1 MDGTNPFFKSRCGAS
16 KINMKL
22 IKATTMKKIY
32 LILFSLMIGVN
43 LKAADLYVNSSGA
56 TGTYTSLTAAVQAAN
71 DGDRIIIST
80 LINLVENVT
89 INKSV
94 TVTSASA
101 GTTFTLN
108 GTMTIEAVANKEI
121 RIIGGDIS
129 ALSFSSGT
137 ATDATACKFYLV
149 DSQVNSDIN
158 ANIYGLSFNM
168 LYCEDDDLDV
178 DFKFGSLI
186 GSKLSSFDLKSGTGT
201 AQNDTTYILANKFT
215 SNCEINNQDH
225 NYFVANNFF
234 YVPNSIQ
241 LYINFSK
248 PSNSGW
254 NNILNNTFARYSS
267 GYSAYGNNLYFENNY
282 DYSNLNL
289 FNNYFLHNNG
299 SSSSQYY
306 NSHIG
311 PSSLTTSYQPV
322 VQYNVFAC
330 PNWSSSSAGIYW
342 NNNLNSAN
350 YNNFRESS
358 SSYTYSTIDGKIT
371 VGANAINKGNT
382 SIQYYDIDMT
392 RNDLGTY
399 GGPYTWENYHDT
411 TSNGRGRVFN
421 LDMPFEIWMGQT
433 PTIKADAVH
442 KK

>member
-1 MDGTNPFFKSRCGAS
+1 
-16 KINMKL
+16 MKL

-56 TGTYTSLTAAVQAAN
+56 TGTYSSLTAAMQAAN

-80 LINLVENVT
+80 LMNLVENVT

-149 DSQVNSDIN
+149 DSQVNTDIS

-186 GSKLSSFDLKSGTGT
+186 GSKLSSFDLNSGAGT

-215 SNCEINNQDH
+215 SECNINNQDH

-234 YVPNSIQ
+234 FMTTIQ
-241 LYINFSK
+241 LKINYTK

-254 NNILNNTFARYSS
+254 NNILNNSFIRTSGYTDYGSNLIFQNNRNYSNINVFNNFFSHTYNTSYSWRMAHIGESNLSVSNEPTIQFNVFVSPYSS
-267 GYSAYGNNLYFENNY
+267 SYS
-282 DYSNLNL
+282 
-289 FNNYFLHNNG
+289 
-299 SSSSQYY
+299 
-306 NSHIG
+306 
-311 PSSLTTSYQPV
+311 
-322 VQYNVFAC
+322 
-330 PNWSSSSAGIYW
+330 GIYW
-342 NNNLNSAN
+342 NNSLNSAN
-350 YNNFRESS
+350 YNNFQVSS
-358 SSYTYSTIDGKIT
+358 SNYTYSTTDGKIT
-371 VGANAINKGNT
+371 VGANAINKGNP

>member
-1 MDGTNPFFKSRCGAS
+1 
-16 KINMKL
+16 MKL

-32 LILFSLMIGVN
+32 LILFSLMIGFN

-80 LINLVENVT
+80 LMNLVENVT

-137 ATDATACKFYLV
+137 ATDGTACKFYLV
-149 DSQVNSDIN
+149 DSQVNTDIS

-186 GSKLSSFDLKSGTGT
+186 GSKLSSFDLNSGAGT

-215 SNCEINNQDH
+215 SECNINNQDH

-234 YVPNSIQ
+234 YMTDIQ
-241 LYINFSK
+241 LKINYTK

-254 NNILNNTFARYSS
+254 NNILNNTFIRSNNSYNN
-267 GYSAYGNNLYFENNY
+267 YGNNLNFYNNR
-282 DYSNLNL
+282 DYTNINVY
-289 FNNYFLHNNG
+289 NNFFHHTYT
-299 SSSSQYY
+299 SSSS
-306 NSHIG
+306 NSRNKHIG
-311 PSSLTTSYQPV
+311 SSDLYTDQYQPII
-322 VQYNVFAC
+322 QYNVFSC
-330 PNWSSSSAGIYW
+330 YYPSSGGIYW
-342 NNNLNSAN
+342 NSNLNSSN
-350 YNNFRESS
+350 YNNYLESS
-358 SSYTYSTIDGKIT
+358 SNYTYSTTDGKIT
-371 VGANAINKGNT
+371 VGANAINKGNP

>member
-1 MDGTNPFFKSRCGAS
+1 
-16 KINMKL
+16 MKL

-32 LILFSLMIGVN
+32 LILFYLMIGFN

-80 LINLVENVT
+80 LMNLVENVT

-137 ATDATACKFYLV
+137 ATDGTACKFYLV
-149 DSQVNSDIN
+149 DSQVNTDIN

-178 DFKFGSLI
+178 DFKFGSLV

-215 SNCEINNQDH
+215 SECDIMNQDH

-234 YVPNSIQ
+234 YMTTIQ
-241 LYINFSK
+241 LQINYTK

-254 NNILNNTFARYSS
+254 NNILNNTFIRSNNSYDN
-267 GYSAYGNNLYFENNY
+267 YGNNLIFENNR
-282 DYSNLNL
+282 DYSNINVY
-289 FNNYFLHNNG
+289 NNFFLHNNT
-299 SSSSQYY
+299 SYSTSYRLK
-306 NSHIG
+306 HIG
-311 PSSLTTSYQPV
+311 PNYLQDSYQPTI
-322 VQYNVFAC
+322 QYNVFAS
-330 PNWSSSSAGIYW
+330 PQWTYNNGIQW
-342 NNNLNSAN
+342 NTNLHLIN
-350 YNNFRESS
+350 YNNYLESS
-358 SSYTYSTIDGKIT
+358 SSYTYSTTDGKIT

>member
-1 MDGTNPFFKSRCGAS
+1 MDGTNSFFKSRCGTS

-32 LILFSLMIGVN
+32 LILFYLMIGFN

-80 LINLVENVT
+80 LMNLVENVT

-137 ATDATACKFYLV
+137 ATDTTACKFYLV
-149 DSQVNSDIN
+149 DSQVNTDIN

-168 LYCEDDDLDV
+168 LYCEDDDLSV
-178 DFKFGSLI
+178 DFKFGSI
-186 GSKLSSFDLKSGTGT
+186 MGSSLSYFQLSSGSGT

-215 SNCEINNQDH
+215 SECNINNQDH

-234 YVPNSIQ
+234 YVPNSRQ

-254 NNILNNTFARYSS
+254 NNILNNTFARYNS
-267 GYSAYGNNLYFENNY
+267 GYNAYSNNLYFANNY

-289 FNNYFLHNNG
+289 FNNYFLHNNN

-306 NSHIG
+306 NTHIG
-311 PSSLTTSYQPV
+311 PSSLTTSHQPV

-330 PNWSSSSAGIYW
+330 PNWSSSAGIYW
-342 NNNLNSAN
+342 NSNLNSSN
-350 YNNFRESS
+350 YNNYLESTS
-358 SSYTYSTIDGKIT
+358 NYTYSTTDGKIT
-371 VGANAINKGNT
+371 VGANAINKGNP

-392 RNDLGTY
+392 RNDMGTY

>member
-1 MDGTNPFFKSRCGAS
+1 
-16 KINMKL
+16 MKL

-56 TGTYTSLTAAVQAAN
+56 TGTYSSLTAAVQAAN

-80 LINLVENVT
+80 LMNLVENVT

-108 GTMTIEAVANKEI
+108 GTMTIQAVANKEI

-137 ATDATACKFYLV
+137 ATDGSACKFYLV
-149 DSQVNSDIN
+149 DSQVNTDIS

-186 GSKLSSFDLKSGTGT
+186 GSKLSSFDLNSGAGT

-215 SNCEINNQDH
+215 SECNINNQDH

-234 YVPNSIQ
+234 YMTTIQ
-241 LYINFSK
+241 LRINYTK

-254 NNILNNTFARYSS
+254 NNILNNSFIRTSNSYNN
-267 GYSAYGNNLYFENNY
+267 YGNNLWFENNR
-282 DYSNLNL
+282 DYSNINVY
-289 FNNYFLHNNG
+289 NNYFEHEYRYGTNSRNLHIG
-299 SSSSQYY
+299 SSY
-306 NSHIG
+306 
-311 PSSLTTSYQPV
+311 LVTSNQPV
-322 VQYNVFAC
+322 VQYNVFTC
-330 PNWSSSSAGIYW
+330 SYNSAGGISW
-342 NNNLNSAN
+342 NSTLNSSN
-350 YNNFRESS
+350 YNNYLNQYQ
-358 SSYTYSTIDGKIT
+358 SYTYSITDGKIT
-371 VGANAINKGNT
+371 VGANAINKGNP

>member
-1 MDGTNPFFKSRCGAS
+1 
-16 KINMKL
+16 
-22 IKATTMKKIY
+22 MKKIY
-32 LILFSLMIGVN
+32 LFLFSLMIGVN

-129 ALSFSSGT
+129 ALAFSSGT

-149 DSQVNSDIN
+149 DSQVNTDIS

-168 LYCEDDDLDV
+168 LYCEDDDLSV
-178 DFKFGSLI
+178 DFKFGSII
-186 GSKLSSFDLKSGTGT
+186 GSSLSYFQLSSGTGT

-215 SNCEINNQDH
+215 SQCQIYNQDH
-225 NYFVANNFF
+225 NYFVSNNFF
-234 YVPNSIQ
+234 YASNSRQ
-241 LYINFSK
+241 LWIDYTK

-254 NNILNNTFARYSS
+254 NNILNNTFARYNS
-267 GYSAYGNNLYFENNY
+267 GYSSYGNNLVLRDNR
-282 DYSNLNL
+282 DYSNINIY
-289 FNNYFLHNNG
+289 NNYFNHNNNY
-299 SSSSQYY
+299 SSGTRY

-311 PSSLTTSYQPV
+311 YSSLSTSNQPV
-322 VQYNVFAC
+322 IQYNVFTC
-330 PNWSSSSAGIYW
+330 PNWYNSSGGIYW
-342 NNNLNSAN
+342 NSSLISTN

-358 SSYTYSTIDGKIT
+358 SNYTYRTSDGKIT
-371 VGANAINKGNT
+371 VGANAINKGNP

-399 GGPYTWENYHDT
+399 GGPFTWENYHDT

>member
-1 MDGTNPFFKSRCGAS
+1 
-16 KINMKL
+16 MKL

-129 ALSFSSGT
+129 ALAFSNGT
-137 ATDATACKFYLV
+137 ATDTTACKFYLV

-215 SNCEINNQDH
+215 SECDINNQDH

-234 YVPNSIQ
+234 YMTTIQ
-241 LYINFSK
+241 LKINYTK

-254 NNILNNTFARYSS
+254 NNILNNTFIRSNNSYDN
-267 GYSAYGNNLYFENNY
+267 YGNNLIFENNR
-282 DYSNLNL
+282 DYSNINVY
-289 FNNYFLHNNG
+289 NNFFLHNNTSYSQSYRLKHIG
-299 SSSSQYY
+299 SSSLSD
-306 NSHIG
+306 
-311 PSSLTTSYQPV
+311 SYQPII
-322 VQYNVFAC
+322 QYNVFAS
-330 PNWSSSSAGIYW
+330 PQWTTSNGIYW
-342 NNNLNSAN
+342 NSNLNSSN
-350 YNNFRESS
+350 YNNYLESS
-358 SSYTYSTIDGKIT
+358 SNYTYSTIDGKIT

>member
-1 MDGTNPFFKSRCGAS
+1 
-16 KINMKL
+16 MKL

-56 TGTYTSLTAAVQAAN
+56 TGTYSSLTAAVQAAN

-80 LINLVENVT
+80 LMNLVENVT

-101 GTTFTLN
+101 GNTFTLN

-129 ALSFSSGT
+129 ALAFSSGT
-137 ATDATACKFYLV
+137 ATDTNACKLYLV
-149 DSQVNSDIN
+149 DSQVNTDIS

-186 GSKLSSFDLKSGTGT
+186 GSKLSSFDLNSGAGT

-215 SNCEINNQDH
+215 SECNINNQDH

-234 YVPNSIQ
+234 YMTTIQ
-241 LYINFSK
+241 LKINYTK

-254 NNILNNTFARYSS
+254 NNILNNTFIRSNSS
-267 GYSAYGNNLYFENNY
+267 YNNYGNNLIFDNNQ
-282 DYSNLNL
+282 DYSNINIY
-289 FNNYFLHNNG
+289 NNYFSHIYGTSIEYRMKHIG
-299 SSSSQYY
+299 SSALYTSSYY
-306 NSHIG
+306 PI
-311 PSSLTTSYQPV
+311 
-322 VQYNVFAC
+322 VQYNVFVS
-330 PNWSSSSAGIYW
+330 NSNYYYSYGGVHWDNS
-342 NNNLNSAN
+342 LNSTN
-350 YNNFRESS
+350 YNNYLESYS
-358 SSYTYSTIDGKIT
+358 GYTYSTTDGKIT
-371 VGANAINKGNT
+371 VGANAINKGNP

>member
-1 MDGTNPFFKSRCGAS
+1 
-16 KINMKL
+16 
-22 IKATTMKKIY
+22 MKKIY

-56 TGTYTSLTAAVQAAN
+56 AGTYTSLTAAVQAAN

-80 LINLVENVT
+80 LMNLVENVT

-129 ALSFSSGT
+129 ALSFSSGN

-149 DSQVNSDIN
+149 DSQVNTDIT

-168 LYCEDDDLDV
+168 LYCEDDNSDLDV
-178 DFKFGSLI
+178 TFKFGSII
-186 GSKLSSFDLKSGTGT
+186 GSSLRAFQLSSGTGT
-201 AQNDTTYILANKFT
+201 ARNDTTYIISNKFI
-215 SNCEINNQDH
+215 SECQIYNQDH

-234 YVPNSIQ
+234 YATVRQ
-241 LYINFSK
+241 LVINFNK
-248 PSNSGW
+248 PTNSGW
-254 NNILNNTFARYSS
+254 NNILNNTFIKHNN
-267 GYSAYGNNLYFENNY
+267 GYYNYGNNLYFHNGK
-282 DYSNLNL
+282 DYSNTNVY
-289 FNNYFLHNNG
+289 NNFFHHSYT
-299 SSSSQYY
+299 SSSSSTR
-306 NSHIG
+306 NKHIG
-311 PSSLTTSYQPV
+311 ETSISAQYQPII
-322 VQYNVFAC
+322 QYNVFSC
-330 PNWSSSSAGIYW
+330 YYSQSGGVYW
-342 NNNLNSAN
+342 NSSLHSSN
-350 YNNFRESS
+350 YNNYLESS
-358 SSYTYSTIDGKIT
+358 SGYTYRTTDGKIT
-371 VGANAINKGNT
+371 VGTNAINKGNP

-399 GGPYTWENYHDT
+399 GGPFTWENYHDT